1 MNGRKY
7 WFHPDEGW
15 TTVLIYKARLIRS
28 DEEDIPKEKAKK
40 VNVPIIK
47 AGKLASRQAKKTNV
61 PIYKARLVESDEE
74 VLIGPQEVREEQ
86 VHGEGIEVEVANYI
100 DDTVHAY
107 EGGEDNGKAVSSDDP
122 LIEDMVDMVDEA
134 HTDPKQ
140 DDPDHDPKKQDA
152 SSEEGNNI
160 PDLTSSGDSE
170 DDFVFELIEKEEIE
184 EEMDPVYEV
193 YDPVVQEML
202 VMEDQEEQ
210 GEDGYITSSDNVEF

>member
-1 MNGRKY
+1 MNRRKY

-15 TTVLIYKARLIRS
+15 TTVPIYKARLIRS

-40 VNVPIIK
+40 VNVPINK
-47 AGKLASRQAKKTNV
+47 AGNLVSRQAKKTKV

-74 VLIGPQEVREEQ
+74 VFIGPQVVREEQ
-86 VHGEGIEVEVANYI
+86 VHGEGIEVEVANYV

-122 LIEDMVDMVDEA
+122 MIEEMVDAVDEA

-140 DDPDHDPKKQDA
+140 DDPDHDP
-152 SSEEGNNI
+152 ENNI
-160 PDLTSSGDSE
+160 PDLTSSGESE
-170 DDFVFELIEKEEIE
+170 DDFVFEMIEKEEIEE

-193 YDPVVQEML
+193 YDPIVQEML
-202 VMEDQEEQ
+202 VLEDQEEQ